1 MYLLDTNHCS
11 FAFAQKDE
19 QVVQKIESLK
29 GQVFINTVIYAE
41 LRVMVEKSQYKQDN
55 LILLNDFVSKLKIC
69 VIDEET
75 AKIYGQFY
83 AEIFDQFAPKE
94 KAKRRKYDLKEA
106 GVRVHDLWVACTA
119 IQHDLVIVSE
129 DRDFQIMT
137 QVRPLQLECWKTRTI
152 N

>member
-11 FAFAQKDE
+11 FAFVQKDE
-19 QVVQKIESLK
+19 QVIQRIETAQN
-29 GQVFINTVIYAE
+29 QVFINTVIYAE
-41 LRVMVEKSQYKQDN
+41 LIAMVEKSQYKQDN
-55 LILLNDFVSKLKIC
+55 LILLNDFVSKIKIY

-75 AKIYGQFY
+75 AKIYGKFY

-94 KAKRRKYDLKEA
+94 KAKRRKYDIKEA

-119 IQHDLVIVSE
+119 IQHDLIIVSE
-129 DRDFQIMT
+129 DRDFQIMN
-137 QVRPLQLECWKTRTI
+137 QVRPLKLECWKSRTI